1 MCRALD
7 TVNQEGSKSLE
18 YAAMHKSWYCQAQ
31 PKVQTKASA
40 FGWDGYNIIIIQPPT
55 HPDKYEGDRI
65 KQNLENKSCIC
76 MWQNLKTSWGWA
88 GPSSATAGLSWSKV
102 LIWLVDW
109 LVLIQHCTLY
119 HTSFYS
125 SWLRLDGFWL
135 FKSFF
140 NFRWVEGRLNEMK
153 AKHSP
158 AKLCQVSIDLA
169 ILV

>member
-1 MCRALD
+1 MIITLFNSKYVHSLD
-7 TVNQEGSKSLE
+7 VVEWTYIQVSDKLQNFSVNLS
-18 YAAMHKSWYCQAQ
+18 
-31 PKVQTKASA
+31 
-40 FGWDGYNIIIIQPPT
+40 PPLHSESVKT
-55 HPDKYEGDRI
+55 LLFKWKKIR
-65 KQNLENKSCIC
+65 
-76 MWQNLKTSWGWA
+76 TSWGWA

-135 FKSFF
+135 FKSFL